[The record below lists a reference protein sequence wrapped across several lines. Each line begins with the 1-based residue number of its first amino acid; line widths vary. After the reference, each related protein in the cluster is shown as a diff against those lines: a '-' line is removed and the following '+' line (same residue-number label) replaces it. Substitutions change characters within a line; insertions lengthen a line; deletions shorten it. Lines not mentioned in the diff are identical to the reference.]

1 MEPKEK
7 MDPPFATRWQAVCFL
22 LLLVI
27 LLVLPILVARF
38 RLVSKSDVY
47 SGVTTRHGSFTY
59 LQQQI
64 FSERSELDIVFVG
77 SSLIWAGIDTPYV
90 QRELSKKLGRE
101 ARVVT
106 LATNWRGEDLTYTVL
121 SDLLAHRKV
130 RMVVLTMPLPYQ
142 TQSAPHHQAFRWWL
156 YGENEAELR
165 RLPLRDRVAIYGE
178 QVLGAPRHLLSA
190 IRPNRVVVAPQDTR
204 LGALQ
209 EESGFQGAP
218 FVRRTYQ
225 APPPDTRGVIYSPET
240 RDHFQFTGQA
250 LSQYQGEFLSSTFT
264 LLSKYQTRILILHV
278 PTSQERHSAVVTER
292 MFWPAVLGQDVPILG
307 VPPAALFAGMSDA
320 EIDQFFYDEH
330 LNINGSE
337 LFTRTV
343 TPAILEVY
351 EQQSSR

>member
-1 MEPKEK
+1 

-38 RLVSKSDVY
+38 RLVSKSDFY

-64 FSERSELDIVFVG
+64 FTEQSELDIVFVG

-101 ARVVT
+101 AIVVT

-142 TQSAPHHQAFRWWL
+142 TQSAPHHQSFRWWL

-178 QVLGAPRHLLSA
+178 QVLGAPRHLLSG
-190 IRPNRVVVAPQDTR
+190 IRSNRVAVVPQDAK

-218 FVRRTYQ
+218 FVRRAYQ
-225 APPPDTRGVIYSPET
+225 APPPDTRAVIYSPET

-250 LSQYQGEFLSSTFT
+250 LSQYQAEFLSATFT
-264 LLSKYQTRILILHV
+264 LLSKHQTRILILHV

-292 MFWPAVLGQDVPILG
+292 MFWPAVLGQDVPIVG
-307 VPPAALFAGMSDA
+307 VPPAALFVGMGDA

-330 LNINGSE
+330 LNVNGSE

-351 EQQSSR
+351 GRQSTR

>member
-1 MEPKEK
+1 MVPKET

-27 LLVLPILVARF
+27 LLTLPILVTRF
-38 RLVSKSDVY
+38 RLVLKSDVY
-47 SGVTTRHGSFTY
+47 SGVTTRHGPFTY

-101 ARVVT
+101 AKVVT

-156 YGENEAELR
+156 YGDNEAELR
-165 RLPLRDRVAIYGE
+165 RLPLKDRVAVYGE

-190 IRPNRVVVAPQDTR
+190 IRSNRIVAAPLDR
-204 LGALQ
+204 KLGALQ

-225 APPPDTRGVIYSPET
+225 APPPEARGLIYSPET
-240 RDHFQFTGQA
+240 RNQFEFTGQA
-250 LSQYQGEFLSSTFT
+250 LSQYQSEFLSATFM
-264 LLSKYQTRILILHV
+264 LLSKHQTRVLILHV
-278 PTSQERHSAVVTER
+278 PTSQERHSAVVSER
-292 MFWPAVLGQDVPILG
+292 MFWPAVMGQDVPILG
-307 VPPAALFAGMSDA
+307 VTPATLFAGMSDA

-330 LNINGSE
+330 LNVNGSE

-343 TPAILEVY
+343 TPGILEVY
-351 EQQSSR
+351 GQQTTR